1 MQQRKPKRLTPISQ
15 ADEIRDCLIRWI
27 VTAHLPFTAVE
38 NGFLR
43 SLLELLSPSL
53 APIIPSSG
61 DTVKRWIF
69 DEFEKQKAVIKRQL
83 LDESK
88 SLIHISFDL
97 WTSPNSL
104 AFMGVVSHYLARD
117 YRVRTQ
123 LIALRRLTGSHSG
136 ENMAQCLIQVLQEYE
151 IEDRLGYFVLDNAE
165 SNDICIDTVL
175 REIRPDL
182 NALDRSKRRLRCWG
196 HILNLAAKAFLFG
209 QDPDAF
215 EIEAEMNQNL
225 SHEEEDLQL
234 WRKRGSVGKLHNVVV
249 FGRRSPQRRELFE
262 SISLA
267 NDDGTNQSSNL
278 MITQDNETRWNS
290 TYLMITRALHLKRE
304 IEVFIDRCQLSPDPK
319 KRVTAKYP
327 PILCRDTAGIDNKS
341 NAIWG
346 SCL

>member
-1 MQQRKPKRLTPISQ
+1 
-15 ADEIRDCLIRWI
+15 
-27 VTAHLPFTAVE
+27 
-38 NGFLR
+38 
-43 SLLELLSPSL
+43 
-53 APIIPSSG
+53 
-61 DTVKRWIF
+61 
-69 DEFEKQKAVIKRQL
+69 
-83 LDESK
+83 
-88 SLIHISFDL
+88 
-97 WTSPNSL
+97 
-104 AFMGVVSHYLARD
+104 
-117 YRVRTQ
+117 
-123 LIALRRLTGSHSG
+123 
-136 ENMAQCLIQVLQEYE
+136 MAQCLIQVLQEYE

-175 REIRPDL
+175 HEIRPDL

-225 SHEEEDLQL
+225 SREEEDLKL

-319 KRVTAKYP
+319 KRVPKEDHLQPEDWRILAETVRILKPFYSQTMRLQSRGENASYGSIWEVLPSMEFLLEHMESLKTEYAGNGVDTKNAASSPLISNDDLIIESRKHFRTAINNSWAKLDKYYSAMDSS
-327 PILCRDTAGIDNKS
+327 PIYGAALVLNPGHRWHYMEEKWTSQRQKTWLKKAKEEVRTF
-341 NAIWG
+341 
-346 SCL
+346 